1 MLRLASP
8 VPGTATRPVLPPGC
22 TRSDVERLLPVIRR
36 AFRLS
41 EACAFTLLA
50 FMQATRPSDWT
61 DPARDPVCHAM
72 QTAMAQRL
80 GLTPRAVRYHEA
92 TLERAGLLAKTTAAD
107 GSRGSFAG
115 GQVVQGLSL
124 APLVERMPELLA
136 LAAQED
142 AERQRLLGLRR
153 QCSAARRVLK
163 GALQRLLERAP
174 KATRTTEVLGFY
186 AGLPRRYDGL
196 AVADLEVLLV
206 SLDEAV
212 ENCLSAFEMRHES
225 SGVPEPGFRLP
236 IQATEEDNSV
246 SCIGSSDTKQPAG
259 LPADTHL
266 VAAPAGAE
274 ESREPQA
281 RDFQRGHKPH
291 WLESFTPRKL
301 YAACSEDMRMYLD
314 AVKGQRMLP
323 NELDLVRAA
332 ILILPDLGINPSAWD
347 EAAETMGDLAAALAV
362 IVIDARRFDPVRP
375 IRSPGGALRAFARL
389 AMAGKLNLA
398 GSLIGLVERERA
410 RLE

>member
-1 MLRLASP
+1 MLRLASAP
-8 VPGTATRPVLPPGC
+8 PGEATRPVLPKGKQ
-22 TRSDVERLLPVIRR
+22 RSDVERLLPVIRR

-41 EACAFTLLA
+41 EACALTLLA
-50 FMQATRPSDWT
+50 FIQATRPSDWT
-61 DPARDPVCHAM
+61 DPTADPVCHAM

-80 GLTPRAVRYHEA
+80 GITPRAVRYHEA

-124 APLVERMPELLA
+124 APLVTWMPRLLC
-136 LAAQED
+136 LAAEED
-142 AERQRLLGLRR
+142 AARQRLLGLRR

-163 GALQRLLERAP
+163 GNLQRLLDLAP
-174 KATRTTEVLGFY
+174 TAPETAQGLSFY
-186 AGLPRRYDGL
+186 GGLPRRYDGL
-196 AVADLEVLLV
+196 DVPDLEMLLIA
-206 SLDEAV
+206 LDQAV
-212 ENCLSAFEMRHES
+212 EKCLTVIELRHES

-236 IQATEEDNSV
+236 IQATKEDNTE
-246 SCIGSSDTKQPAG
+246 SCIASADTNR
-259 LPADTHL
+259 PADKSADAHL
-266 VAAPAGAE
+266 VATPSGAE
-274 ESREPQA
+274 KSREPQA

-314 AVKGQRMLP
+314 AVKGHRMLP

-347 EAAETMGDLAAALAV
+347 EAAEAMGDLAAALAV
-362 IVIDARRFDPVRP
+362 MVIDARRFDPVRP
-375 IRSPGGALRAFARL
+375 IRSPGGALRVFARL

-398 GSLIGLVERERA
+398 GSLIGFVERKRA
-410 RLE
+410 EPE

>member
-1 MLRLASP
+1 M
-8 VPGTATRPVLPPGC
+8 LPPGC
-22 TRSDVERLLPVIRR
+22 TRSDVERLLPVLRR

-50 FMQATRPSDWT
+50 FIQATRPSDWT

-80 GLTPRAVRYHEA
+80 GLTPRALRYHEV
-92 TLERAGLLAKTTAAD
+92 TLERAGLLLKTTAAD

-115 GQVVQGLSL
+115 GTVVQGLSL

-136 LAAQED
+136 LAAED
-142 AERQRLLGLRR
+142 EAERQRLLGLRR

-163 GALQRLLERAP
+163 GVLQRLLESAP
-174 KATRTTEVLGFY
+174 QAPATTECLAFY
-186 AGLPRRYDGL
+186 AELPRRYDGL
-196 AVADLEVLLV
+196 EASDLDALLS

-212 ENCLSAFEMRHES
+212 DKGLGLLEMRPES
-225 SGVPEPGFRLP
+225 SGVPEPGFRLSV
-236 IQATEEDNSV
+236 QATREDNLE
-246 SCIGSSDTKQPAG
+246 SCVASADGTRPAG
-259 LPADTHL
+259 TPADASL
-266 VAAPAGAE
+266 VAAPVGAE
-274 ESREPQA
+274 EGREPQA

-291 WLESFTPRKL
+291 WLETFTPRRL

-314 AVKGQRMLP
+314 ATKGHRALP

-332 ILILPDLGINPSAWD
+332 VMILPDLGINPSAWD
-347 EAAETMGDLAAALAV
+347 EATEAMGDLAAALAV

-375 IRSPGGALRAFARL
+375 IRSPGGALRSFARL
-389 AMAGKLNLA
+389 ALAGRLNLA
-398 GSLIGLVERERA
+398 GSLIGLVERNRREP
-410 RLE
+410 E

>member
-1 MLRLASP
+1 MLP
-8 VPGTATRPVLPPGC
+8 KGTQ
-22 TRSDVERLLPVIRR
+22 RSDVERLLPVIRR

-41 EACAFTLLA
+41 EACALTLLA
-50 FMQATRPSDWT
+50 FIQATRPSDWT
-61 DPARDPVCHAM
+61 DPTRDPVCHAM

-80 GLTPRAVRYHEA
+80 GLTPRAVRYHEI
-92 TLERAGLLAKTTAAD
+92 TLERAGLLTKTTAAD

-115 GQVVQGLSL
+115 GRIVQGLSL
-124 APLVERMPELLA
+124 APLVEHVPQLLR
-136 LAAQED
+136 AA
-142 AERQRLLGLRR
+142 AEEEAGRLHDLGLRR

-174 KATRTTEVLGFY
+174 TAPETRDLLAFY
-186 AGLPRRYDGL
+186 GKLPRRYDGL
-196 AVADLEVLLV
+196 DTADLESLLA

-212 ENCLSAFEMRHES
+212 EKCVTAVEMRQES
-225 SGVPEPGFRLP
+225 SGVPEPGFRLS
-236 IQATEEDNSV
+236 IQVTTKDNSE
-246 SCIGSSDTKQPAG
+246 SCVASADVKRPAG
-259 LPADTHL
+259 TPADTPL
-266 VAAPAGAE
+266 VAAPPGADKG
-274 ESREPQA
+274 REPQA

-291 WLESFTPRKL
+291 WLETFTPRRL

-314 AVKGQRMLP
+314 AVKGQRALP

-332 ILILPDLGINPSAWD
+332 LLILPDLGINPSAWD
-347 EAAETMGDLAAALAV
+347 EAAEAMGDLAAALAV

-398 GSLIGLVERERA
+398 GSLIGLVERA
-410 RLE
+410 RTE